1 MNSTEE
7 ILGDSFVL
15 KEQGKW
21 QNKDF
26 ADLLKGFNIWRVT
39 CSTLGQQ
46 YGQGTFTQTKRAWVG
61 RSDKQGGKDGG
72 PVLGELIL

>member
-1 MNSTEE
+1 M
-7 ILGDSFVL
+7 F

-21 QNKDF
+21 QNRDF

-46 YGQGTFTQTKRAWVG
+46 YGQGTFTQTGAEHGSAEVINKEEKMGALSLERG
-61 RSDKQGGKDGG
+61 YFC
-72 PVLGELIL
+72 